1 MSDLIGSILTNLNH
15 GGPEEEN
22 ERVTSKLDTA
32 RAYVDLISVDGDLE
46 KAITDYMADDFKNL
60 DKDGDVALTKDQL
73 LGMTRRLGRSFTG
86 YGFLCS
92 DLRDEDDFV
101 IMTGHFEGTHT
112 DDLDL
117 SAMGL
122 GVIPASGKKVVW
134 PEASA
139 KLTIE
144 GSKIVKMEPHAGAA
158 GLKAWLAALGIDT
171 PSA

>member
-1 MSDLIGSILTNLNH
+1 MIGSILTDLNH
-15 GGPEEEN
+15 DGPEEEI

-32 RAYVDLISVDGDLE
+32 QAYVDLISVGGDFE
-46 KAITDYMADDFKNL
+46 KAITDYMSDDFENL

-73 LGMTRRLGRSFTG
+73 LGMTRMLGPSFTG
-86 YGFLCS
+86 YGFVS
-92 DLRDEDDFV
+92 ADLREEDDYV

-112 DDLDL
+112 GDLDL

-122 GVIPASGKKVVW
+122 GVIPASGEKIVW

-144 GSKIVKMEPHAGAA
+144 DSKIVRMEPHAGAA

-171 PSA
+171 PST